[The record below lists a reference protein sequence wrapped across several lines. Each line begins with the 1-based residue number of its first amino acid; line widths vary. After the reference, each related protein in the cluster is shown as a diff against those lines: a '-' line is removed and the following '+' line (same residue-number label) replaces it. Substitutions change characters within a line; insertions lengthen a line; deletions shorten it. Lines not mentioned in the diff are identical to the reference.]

1 MNETYEDYLN
11 IIGYTEERFVK
22 DVVNSH
28 KVKHEN
34 KEIKLKKSHI
44 HGIGCFTTKFYSK
57 DSLIGKVLNNNY
69 KTELGRYVN
78 HSSEPNVYFKDDKF
92 FALKDIEKNTELL
105 VNYITNLKTLTKQM
119 ESNLITQRENKIDNL
134 LTNLIDIADGVNIIG
149 DGKKTVREAESLE
162 IIDEFTEGVYMRR
175 MDVKK
180 DTLIVGA
187 IHKELHS
194 WFLMH
199 GTVKVA
205 DAENVNYFKAPYY
218 TISQPGTQRVI
229 EVVEDAIWVNI
240 HSNPDNKKDIDII
253 EKRLFALNRDEYKDY
268 LKQKT
273 KT

>member
-22 DVVNSH
+22 EVVNSH

-78 HSSEPNVYFKDDKF
+78 HSSNPNVYFKDNKF
-92 FALKDIEKNTELL
+92 FALKNIKENTELL

-162 IIDEFTEGVYMRR
+162 IIDDFTEGVYMRR

-229 EVVEDAIWVNI
+229 EVIEDAIWVNI

-253 EKRLFALNRDEYKDY
+253 EKRLFALNRSEYKDY

>member
-11 IIGYTEERFVK
+11 IIGYTEEKFVK

-69 KTELGRYVN
+69 KTELGKYVN

-253 EKRLFALNRDEYKDY
+253 EKRLFALNRNEYKDY
-268 LKQKT
+268 LKQKN
-273 KT
+273 

>member
-92 FALKDIEKNTELL
+92 
-105 VNYITNLKTLTKQM
+105 
-119 ESNLITQRENKIDNL
+119 
-134 LTNLIDIADGVNIIG
+134 
-149 DGKKTVREAESLE
+149 
-162 IIDEFTEGVYMRR
+162 
-175 MDVKK
+175 
-180 DTLIVGA
+180 
-187 IHKELHS
+187 
-194 WFLMH
+194 
-199 GTVKVA
+199 
-205 DAENVNYFKAPYY
+205 
-218 TISQPGTQRVI
+218 
-229 EVVEDAIWVNI
+229 
-240 HSNPDNKKDIDII
+240 
-253 EKRLFALNRDEYKDY
+253 
-268 LKQKT
+268 
-273 KT
+273 

>member
-22 DVVNSH
+22 EVVNSH

-44 HGIGCFTTKFYSK
+44 HGIGCFTTKCYSK

-78 HSSEPNVYFKDDKF
+78 HSSNPNVYFKDNKF
-92 FALKDIEKNTELL
+92 FALKNIKENTELL

-119 ESNLITQRENKIDNL
+119 ESNLIIQRENKIDNL

-162 IIDEFTEGVYMRR
+162 IIDDFTEGVYMRR

-229 EVVEDAIWVNI
+229 EVLEDAIWVNI

-253 EKRLFALNRDEYKDY
+253 EKRLFALNRSEYKDY
-268 LKQKT
+268 LKQKN
-273 KT
+273 KI